1 MPFVTENG
9 VGAYSED
16 PAQIAAILSGWF
28 GPQRERLMEMGVKAK
43 AMGRPQATFE
53 IVEAIVGLLDK

>member
-16 PAQIAAILSGWF
+16 PTQIAAILSSWF
-28 GPQRERLMEMGVKAK
+28 GPQRARLAEMGVKAK
-43 AMGRPQATFE
+43 SMGRPQATFE
-53 IVEAIVGLLDK
+53 IVEAIAGLLD